1 MDVIKLIA
9 LIVLIGAVMA
19 LVISCMLILV
29 DKITS
34 YVDYRNSKKWVVN
47 DYPMPNELDE
57 NKNKAIT
64 RSIEITPGVFT
75 FTFSIEKHKAVRT
88 YRYRNTKEAAAK
100 YALDFINEELAFID
114 RYKDVMTEEVTNKH
128 LIQEL
133 IKTMDT
139 ITARADR
146 IESDLNQLKGKDNV

>member
-64 RSIEITPGVFT
+64 RSIEIAPGVFT

-114 RYKDVMTEEVTNKH
+114 RYKDVMTEEVTNKQ

>member
-1 MDVIKLIA
+1 MDIIKIIA
-9 LIVLIGAVMA
+9 LIVLIGAVMV
-19 LVISCMLILV
+19 LVISCMVILV

-47 DYPMPNELDE
+47 DYPVPNTLDE
-57 NKNKAIT
+57 SNNIT
-64 RSIEITPGVFT
+64 RSIEIAPGVFT
-75 FTFSIEKHKAVRT
+75 YTFSIEKHKAVRT
-88 YRYRNTKEAAAK
+88 YRYRNPKEAAAK
-100 YALDFINEELAFID
+100 YALDFINEELAFIE
-114 RYKDVMTEEVTNKH
+114 RHKDVMTAEVTNKQ